1 MPPSPAS
8 RSTCPAR
15 IAAHDRRHNANKR
28 VRRFPGL
35 SRGGRAQPWAGNA
48 TEHTHRPALQHLVQT
63 LDSGV
68 RAVNEPKR
76 VECGAP
82 DYIVTRNDL
91 PVGYIEAKDV
101 GRSLDEIE
109 RDEQLTRYRESLSNL
124 ILTDYL
130 EFRWYKDGEKQASA
144 RIAYLGDSGKLRPD
158 REGQAKVAATFSAFL
173 AQEPPIVG
181 KPEDLAR
188 RMAALARTMRDLIRK
203 ALEQDRSG
211 RLAATRPT

>member
-1 MPPSPAS
+1 MPNEGAQTGSAS
-8 RSTCPAR
+8 
-15 IAAHDRRHNANKR
+15 AAFRDYLEE
-28 VRRFPGL
+28 V
-35 SRGGRAQPWAGNA
+35 GRNLAAGNA

-144 RIAYLGDSGKLRPD
+144 RIAYLGDSGKLRPNRD
-158 REGQAKVAATFSAFL
+158 GQAKVAAMLQRLSRAR
-173 AQEPPIVG
+173 AAHRRQARGPRPSYG
-181 KPEDLAR
+181 RPGAHHARPHPEGFG
-188 RMAALARTMRDLIRK
+188 TGPH
-203 ALEQDRSG
+203 G